1 MIAAPPVELG
11 AVKAI
16 AADPLAGVADR
27 DVGASEAIAAKLRYL
42 E

>member
-16 AADPLAGVADR
+16 AAEPLAGVADR
-27 DVGASEAIAAKLRYL
+27 DVGAWETTAGTCEYC